1 MSEPPHLVSP
11 PGPPR
16 VVERSTRSFEELV
29 EAEKVGLFGALCLIT
44 RDRSEAED
52 VMQEAFLKVW
62 ERWDRV
68 VSMEDPIGYLYRT
81 ALNLYRKRVRRA
93 TLALKRAVRLA
104 PPSDELAG
112 VETHDAVVR
121 ALAALTP
128 RQRQSIVL
136 VDLLDYSSEAAGR
149 LMGVKAS
156 TVRVFVSQ
164 GRAALRRNAGDV
176 DA

>member
-1 MSEPPHLVSP
+1 L
-11 PGPPR
+11 
-16 VVERSTRSFEELV
+16 
-29 EAEKVGLFGALCLIT
+29 
-44 RDRSEAED
+44 
-52 VMQEAFLKVW
+52 
-62 ERWDRV
+62 
-68 VSMEDPIGYLYRT
+68 
-81 ALNLYRKRVRRA
+81 RRA
-93 TLALKRAVRLA
+93 SLALKRAIRLA
-104 PPSDELAG
+104 PPSDELAD

-156 TVRVFVSQ
+156 TVRVLVSQ